1 MWTRSQ
7 KDSTYNM
14 PSKTLVHAYQGTTTQ
29 FLPVHLA
36 IKSVNRRI
44 HNSLARKHSFGEAH
58 MAKDRIHYIRLT
70 LSMRSGLV
78 FVQDIWIIWRGAP
91 HEQTPHPSRAMITLL
106 PVTEG
111 SKKAVD
117 YCLFAG
123 RTRFYWNEEEHPNA
137 GVCCYQTNFTSH
149 NQNIRGKAIHTQLG
163 KTKGYKEKDGLKWD
177 SPPRNTSDCVHISQS
192 SIPGALIC
200 PLRDSF
206 DITSLYFVGWR
217 MVES

>member
-1 MWTRSQ
+1 
-7 KDSTYNM
+7 
-14 PSKTLVHAYQGTTTQ
+14 
-29 FLPVHLA
+29 
-36 IKSVNRRI
+36 
-44 HNSLARKHSFGEAH
+44 
-58 MAKDRIHYIRLT
+58 
-70 LSMRSGLV
+70 
-78 FVQDIWIIWRGAP
+78 
-91 HEQTPHPSRAMITLL
+91 MITLL

-177 SPPRNTSDCVHISQS
+177 SPPRNSELQLKTDLHLDTVTPQL
-192 SIPGALIC
+192 PGC
-200 PLRDSF
+200 
-206 DITSLYFVGWR
+206 SL
-217 MVES
+217 